1 MNREQTWRKIQAIR
15 AEQERIRRWK
25 IVALCLA
32 LVGLILLGV
41 SLALE

>member
-1 MNREQTWRKIQAIR
+1 MNREQTWRKIQAIQ
-15 AEQERIRRWK
+15 AEKERVRKMK

-32 LVGLILLGV
+32 LAGLILLGV

>member
-1 MNREQTWRKIQAIR
+1 MNREQTWRKIQAIAAEKER
-15 AEQERIRRWK
+15 ARKWK

-32 LVGLILLGV
+32 IVGLILLGV

>member
-15 AEQERIRRWK
+15 AEQERARKMK
-25 IVALCLA
+25 ILSLCLA
-32 LVGLILLGV
+32 LLGLILLGV